1 MPTPEADEQ
10 ISTEYNNAAASD
22 TSESLEC
29 PVCNRNIENLERLNM
44 HLDVEHNFN
53 DQRSLSTDSGSVNI
67 ASPTPASLGPWSNRE
82 TSGRKRS
89 HYKPIVP
96 GKSQC
101 SKCGRKLT
109 PRIGIQNCP
118 RCGDL
123 FCNSHCR
130 LPMRLNL
137 QGEYDPR
144 NGDWCKCCHA
154 CMADRPGYNA
164 LGLSVDRTAE
174 FARQRASKNEDKQL
188 RILQLENR
196 LVRLV
201 DGIATIVRA
210 HSQTLFYGSGMYR
223 EITALQKSVTPW
235 KDNSEAAS
243 CYICA
248 RSFNLLLRKHH
259 CKLCGMIVCENNF
272 TNCSKEF
279 PIPQL
284 VSAAIDLPF
293 KSNAQELSALP
304 VRLRVCVVCI
314 RSVFLRGRLQ
324 DNLANDA
331 SPLFAKYAELQR
343 VSRAI
348 LRILPR
354 FEQLL
359 GDLSAPD
366 ASPRQSELDELAHLR
381 RKLLETFKLY
391 DNTAKQIFVID
402 PANTA
407 ELKIQQ
413 SIKAKSMTFIQD
425 KMLPLKNIPGL
436 LKPKDADPE
445 IKYTTSSLLFNNLT
459 VREVKLYR
467 EQLMVLKE
475 QKFIVEGM
483 LENAKKQRRF
493 EEVNTLK
500 ENVNEL
506 DSQIVH
512 LEETLGDQG
521 FA

>member
-10 ISTEYNNAAASD
+10 IPTEYSNAAASD
-22 TSESLEC
+22 ASESVEC
-29 PVCNRNIENLERLNM
+29 PVCNRNIENLEQLNM
-44 HLDVEHNFN
+44 HLDVEHNFK
-53 DQRSLSTDSGSVNI
+53 DERSLSTDSGSVNI
-67 ASPTPASLGPWSNRE
+67 ASTTPTSVGLASSRE
-82 TSGRKRS
+82 TSGRNRS
-89 HYKPIVP
+89 HYKPLVP

-101 SKCGRKLT
+101 SRCGRKLT
-109 PRIGIQNCP
+109 PRTGIQNCR

-123 FCNSHCR
+123 FCDIHCR
-130 LPMRLNL
+130 LPVRLDL

-154 CMADRPGYNA
+154 CMAGRPGYNK
-164 LGLSVDRTAE
+164 LGLSVDRTDE
-174 FARQRASKNEDKQL
+174 FIRHRTSKNEDKQL

-210 HSQTLFYGSGMYR
+210 HNQSLFYGSGMYR

-235 KDNSEAAS
+235 KENSQASS
-243 CYICA
+243 CYLCS
-248 RSFNLLLRKHH
+248 RPFNLLLRKHH
-259 CKLCGMIVCENNF
+259 CKLCGLIVCENNF

-279 PIPQL
+279 PIAQL
-284 VSAAIDLPF
+284 VSAATDLPF
-293 KSNAQELSALP
+293 RSNPQELAALP

-314 RSVFLRGRLQ
+314 RSVFLRARLQ

-331 SPLFAKYAELQR
+331 SQLFSKYTELQR

-348 LRILPR
+348 LRIMPR

-359 GDLSAPD
+359 GDLNAPD
-366 ASPRQSELDELAHLR
+366 ASPNRSELDELAHLR

-391 DNTAKQIFVID
+391 DTIAKQIFAID

-413 SIKAKSMTFIQD
+413 AIKAKSMSFIQD

-436 LKPKDADPE
+436 LKPKDAEPE
-445 IKYTTSSLLFNNLT
+445 INYTTSNLLFNNLT

-475 QKFIVEGM
+475 QRFIVEGM

-500 ENVNEL
+500 ENTKEL
-506 DSQIVH
+506 DNQIAQ

-521 FA
+521 FV